1 MSSSNQEPKKE
12 PESPHHFGEGF
23 FQFIMNNKWDAFAYL
38 ILFIGL
44 LLSIFER
51 FTGGLIVGFI
61 LGIYFSREMREE
73 LAKFKEFLAH
83 EGVFRGF
90 VLVSAGIALF
100 IASPGLCIG
109 TGVGAVLRPY
119 LGNVQK

>member
-1 MSSSNQEPKKE
+1 MSSPNQEPKKE

-23 FQFIMNNKWDAFAYL
+23 FQFIMNNKWDSFAYL
-38 ILFIGL
+38 VLFVGL

-51 FTGGLIVGFI
+51 FTGGLIVGVI
-61 LGIYFSREMREE
+61 LGIYFSREFRDE

-90 VLVSAGIALF
+90 VLVSAAIALF

-109 TGVGAVLRPY
+109 TALGVIIRPY
-119 LGNVQK
+119 LGNMQK